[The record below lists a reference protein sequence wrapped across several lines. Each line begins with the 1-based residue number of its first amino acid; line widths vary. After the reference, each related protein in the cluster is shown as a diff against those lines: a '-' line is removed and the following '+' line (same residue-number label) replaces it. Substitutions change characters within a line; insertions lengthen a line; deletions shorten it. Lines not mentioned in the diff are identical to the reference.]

1 MFKKCLTCY
10 ALVIFGLYSLLEC
23 TLPQPG
29 PATKIP
35 PEPCRPLETE
45 LNVFTVLWY
54 VWYGSIAVQTTH
66 LILNCSSFLS
76 SFWLHTGQRIVTFAL
91 NSIWTEC
98 VLFTVT
104 HLCCMCVLCIKPD
117 NNTKDTF
124 RKNKNTKLKESL
136 LCVQSQMTKCDLYV
150 LQVRAQRTCVCRTHF
165 VEVGTLHLIRTQG
178 FDVHH

>member
-1 MFKKCLTCY
+1 MRWLFSGSIAYLNAHYLSQGQQQKFLLNPVDHLRQNSMCL
-10 ALVIFGLYSLLEC
+10 LL
-23 TLPQPG
+23 
-29 PATKIP
+29 
-35 PEPCRPLETE
+35 
-45 LNVFTVLWY
+45 
-54 VWYGSIAVQTTH
+54 YGSIAVQTTH